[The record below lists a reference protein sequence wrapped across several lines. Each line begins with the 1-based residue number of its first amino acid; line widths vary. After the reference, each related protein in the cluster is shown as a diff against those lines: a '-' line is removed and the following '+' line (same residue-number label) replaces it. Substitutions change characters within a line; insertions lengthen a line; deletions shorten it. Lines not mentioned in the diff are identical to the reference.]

1 MSSIAQSASE
11 RIAAEV
17 ASWPGVRTEPGRFG
31 ALSFVVGRRELG
43 HLHGDHAAH
52 FAFPRA
58 LRAELERAGRV
69 GPHPTFPDSPGWAA
83 RRIAGEDDVRDVIA
97 LLRLNYDRVPAR
109 VAATAAGD
117 PGGAASGSPK
127 DPSARAPMS

>member
-1 MSSIAQSASE
+1 MSTSGQRASE
-11 RIAAEV
+11 RIAEEV

-58 LRAELERAGRV
+58 VRAELEREGRV
-69 GPHPTFPDSPGWAA
+69 GPHPAVPDSPGWAA
-83 RRIAGEDDVRDVIA
+83 RRIAGDDDVRDVIA

-109 VAATAAGD
+109 LAAPVAGD
-117 PGGAASGSPK
+117 PGSASPGSPN